1 MKVFRSVSLCLVL
14 GILSWVSSLS
24 AHDATKIN
32 AESLLREYFRNEA
45 LPFTSQVEKRCGR
58 IGLNAGDVNQVLVE
72 EIEKVELLPLAE
84 EIVTPLPRILL
95 VSEVSCFSQYLCKA
109 AFYHTSVSFRLED
122 ERDTIGWLTLGTTV
136 SAMGLGDEVRKPL
149 NSIRK
154 AVREKIQELLN
165 AQSRQAE

>member
-72 EIEKVELLPLAE
+72 EIEKVDCPW
-84 EIVTPLPRILL
+84 
-95 VSEVSCFSQYLCKA
+95 Q
-109 AFYHTSVSFRLED
+109 
-122 ERDTIGWLTLGTTV
+122 
-136 SAMGLGDEVRKPL
+136 RK
-149 NSIRK
+149 
-154 AVREKIQELLN
+154 
-165 AQSRQAE
+165 